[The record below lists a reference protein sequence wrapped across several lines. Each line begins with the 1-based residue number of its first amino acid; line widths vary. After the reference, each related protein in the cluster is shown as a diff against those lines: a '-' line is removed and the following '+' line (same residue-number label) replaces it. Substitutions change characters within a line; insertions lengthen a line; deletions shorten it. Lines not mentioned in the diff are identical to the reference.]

1 MKRRILL
8 LLVMEAGLALTVF
21 GQAQTVVP
29 PRVRFPRH
37 QPSRLSRQGLT
48 PRAQQSL
55 LPTTATRAVIVAD
68 CLDAQ
73 ALGGVCGYVPV
84 PLHRDQPNG
93 ETINIYFELY
103 PHSSPG
109 PAESAIL
116 ANIGGPGVTTTGLRA
131 LWLGMFA
138 PNLDVHDLLLI
149 DDRGRG
155 LSGTIGITQ
164 CSELQHGNALTF
176 DQAIAKCAHELEDD
190 NSQYAT
196 GDIAAD
202 TDDVRAALGY
212 DKVDYYGGS
221 QGGVDAIAY
230 ATRFGSHLRSLVL
243 DSPQGPAGLSAF
255 SDHFQAP
262 ATIREVTLDCRR
274 SPTCSKDHSDPAA
287 EWINLIQTIRDQPV
301 RGNAYD
307 ANGNRTAVSLDEVA
321 LLSIALNPTGAF
333 VNVGEF
339 LAAADARNRGDG
351 APLLRL
357 GAEGFVPWLIDYF
370 DPTFFSIGAGG
381 GSACMDWKMPYEY
394 SSPVEDRLE
403 QYAAAVSQLPD
414 NYFGPFSNA
423 AGSDE
428 QNSIMRLCLYFEEAT
443 RPRPVVPPH
452 ASYPAVPTLAFASDI
467 DAIIPLKLARL
478 VAAPFPESTFVP
490 VAEAC
495 HEPTGSIGPV
505 ACSQCA
511 LSIANRF
518 IETLQPGDTS
528 CAATPETIWPAV
540 GRFPRLTAD
549 AEPAE
554 IDPTGGNQI
563 GWAER
568 KVVSVAVATALD
580 ALKRSTFGS
589 GNGVGLRA
597 GTFQTSFDA
606 NGNQTTSLIN
616 CAFANDVT
624 VNGTVVWR
632 TDRSLVA
639 ELTVSGSGTAGGTLH
654 IEGTFEAPGPVGNFK
669 ISGMLGGRQVAALVP
684 EG

>member
-1 MKRRILL
+1 MKRSILL
-8 LLVMEAGLALTVF
+8 LLVVVAGLALTVF
-21 GQAQTVVP
+21 GQVLTVVP

-37 QPSRLSRQGLT
+37 QPHPSGLKG
-48 PRAQQSL
+48 RALRRPQPSL
-55 LPTTATRAVIVAD
+55 LPATATSAVIVAD
-68 CLDAQ
+68 CPDAQ

-84 PLHRDQPNG
+84 PLHRDHPDG

-103 PHSSPG
+103 SHTSPG

-116 ANIGGPGVTTTGLRA
+116 ANIGGPGLTTSGFRA

-164 CSELQHGNALTF
+164 CSELQHGIAPTF
-176 DQAIAKCAHELEDD
+176 DQAIAECAHQLEDD

-243 DSPQGPAGLSAF
+243 DSPQGPAGLRAF
-255 SDHFQAP
+255 SDHFQGP

-274 SPTCSKDHSDPAA
+274 SPTCSKDHRDPAA
-287 EWINLIQTIRDQPV
+287 EWIDLIETIRNQPV
-301 RGNAYD
+301 QGNAYD

-321 LLSIALNPTGAF
+321 LLSLAVNPTGAF

-339 LAAADARNRGDG
+339 LAAADALNHGDG
-351 APLLRL
+351 APILRL
-357 GAEGFVPWLIDYF
+357 GAESFVPLLTDNGP
-370 DPTFFSIGAGG
+370 PTFFSFGAAGA
-381 GSACMDWKMPYEY
+381 SACMDWKMPYAY

-428 QNSIMRLCLYFEEAT
+428 VNSVMRECLYFEEAT
-443 RPRPVVPPH
+443 RPRPVVPAH
-452 ASYPAVPTLAFASDI
+452 ASYPSAPTLVFASDI
-467 DAIIPLKLARL
+467 DAVIPLELAQR
-478 VAAPFPESTFVP
+478 VRSPFPESTFIP

-495 HEPTGSIGPV
+495 HEPTG
-505 ACSQCA
+505 CSQCA

-528 CAATPETIWPAV
+528 CAATPETVWPAA
-540 GRFPRLTAD
+540 GRFPRLAAD

-563 GWAER
+563 GLAER

-580 ALKRSTFGS
+580 ALKRSTIGS

-597 GTFQTSFDA
+597 GTFQTSFDT
-606 NGNQTTSLIN
+606 NGNQTTTLKN

-624 VNGTVVWR
+624 VNGTLVWG
-632 TDRSLVA
+632 TDRSFVGN
-639 ELTVSGSGTAGGTLH
+639 LTVSGSGSAGGTLQ
-654 IEGTFEAPGPVGNFK
+654 IQGTFEAPGPVGNFK
-669 ISGMLGGRQVAALVP
+669 ISGMLGGRKVAALVP